1 MVPDCNNRCNNNGM
15 DSALLLSALNNGGG
29 FGGNGNW
36 MWIIFLFFLEPL
48 MRGGFFGNG
57 MFGNGGANGL
67 GYTDNLINNAAG
79 RELLMQGING
89 NGNAIQQLATTL
101 NCDVNAVQ
109 QAICGLDKAIAQLG
123 GQVGMSGQQTI
134 NALQLGNQQLQAQ
147 LASCCCDIRE
157 AVTAGNYQNQ
167 IATLQQTNTLEGA
180 TRNVGERV
188 TQGFCDTAYAFR
200 DQTCQLG
207 SAIKDSTQAIKDVTN
222 SQTQAVIAKL
232 DDMQRTSLLDKIDAL
247 REQNSQLRTQ
257 RDIVDQNIATQQM
270 IGAAIAPISA
280 ALAKIQ
286 CAQPN
291 TVTVPYYPF
300 QVTPWNG
307 NNGCG
312 CGCGNNNYAGQFYN

>member
-1 MVPDCNNRCNNNGM
+1 MVPDCNNRCNNNGI
-15 DSALLLSALNNGGG
+15 DSALLLSALNNNGG

-57 MFGNGGANGL
+57 MFGNGGGNGF
-67 GYTDNLINNAAG
+67 GYTDNLINNATG

-89 NGNAIQQLATTL
+89 NGNAIQQLATNL
-101 NCDVNAVQ
+101 NCDVNSIQ
-109 QAICGLDKAIAQLG
+109 TAICGLDKALAQLG

-134 NALQLGNQQLQAQ
+134 NALQLGNQDIRAQ

-167 IATLQQTNTLEGA
+167 IATLQQTQTVVDA

-188 TQGFCDTAYAFR
+188 TQGFCDTAYSFR
-200 DQTCQLG
+200 DQTCQLNG
-207 SAIKDSTQAIKDVTN
+207 AIKDSTQSIKDVTN
-222 SQTQAVIAKL
+222 AQTQAVIAKL
-232 DDMQRTSLLDKIDAL
+232 DEMQRTGLLDKIDAQ
-247 REQNSQLRTQ
+247 RETISQLRTQ
-257 RDIVDQNIATQQM
+257 RDIVEQNIATQQM
-270 IGAAIAPISA
+270 IGAAIAPINA

-300 QVTPWNG
+300 QVTPWQG
-307 NNGCG
+307 NGCG
-312 CGCGNNNYAGQFYN
+312 CGNNYAGQFYN